1 MIEKCPLQHLLEK
14 IGGKWKLLIIF
25 NLKENELLRFA
36 ELRRTIPGLSEK
48 VLTAQLK
55 ELEAYG
61 FINRK
66 AYPQIPP
73 KVEYSLTE
81 LGLSLY
87 PVLDS
92 LASWAGE
99 HMKAQSEFK

>member
-1 MIEKCPLQHLLEK
+1 MDDKCSVQKVLEK
-14 IGGKWKLLIIF
+14 VGGKWKLLIIF
-25 NLKENELLRFA
+25 NLKQNKLLRFG
-36 ELRRTIPGLSEK
+36 ELRRAIPGISEK
-48 VLTAQLK
+48 VLAAQLR
-55 ELEAYG
+55 ELESDE

-81 LGLSLY
+81 KGLSLY

-92 LASWAGE
+92 LALWA
-99 HMKAQSEFK
+99 QDNLS